1 MPQLINRLDALKVR
15 RAEKPGYYADGAGLY
30 MQVAGSGSRSWIFR
44 FTLNGRTRDMGLGS
58 VGTFS
63 LAEARQA
70 ALEARKLQAAGID
83 PIERRNAQRAQE
95 RSKEVKT
102 VTFRQEA
109 NAYIDA
115 HRSGWK
121 NAKHAEQWRSTLET
135 YVYPTIGDVAVD
147 DVDTRMLVRIL
158 EPIWSKK
165 AETAN
170 RVRGRIERILSRAAS
185 RGHRSGENPARWRG
199 HLDNILPARS
209 RVAPVRHHAALPYSE
224 LGTFMRQLRSQAGVA
239 ARALEF
245 TILCATRTVETIGA
259 SWSEID
265 LDRKVWTIPA
275 RRMKAKRDHRIP
287 LSDRATEILGG
298 LDRRPNAQLV
308 FTKSGDQ
315 AHLSNGAMLALL
327 DRMGRS
333 DITTHGFR
341 STFRDWVSEQTS
353 FAPEVA
359 EMALAHAVQ
368 DKVEAAYRRGD
379 LFEKRR
385 KLMEVWAEFSCDAL
399 KSNIAIA
406 WDSSVAI
413 VRQAQAQ
420 RHKVETV
427 ATDDSRSC
435 RIVEGSS
442 I

>member
-1 MPQLINRLDALKVR
+1 MPQLINKLDALKVR
-15 RAEKPGYYADGAGLY
+15 RAVSPGYYPDGAGLY
-30 MQVAGSGSRSWIFR
+30 LQVTGGGARSWIFR

-58 VGTFS
+58 VGIFS

-83 PIERRNAQRAQE
+83 PIERRNVQRAQE
-95 RSKEVKT
+95 RSREVKA
-102 VTFRQEA
+102 VTFWQEA
-109 NAYIDA
+109 EAYIDA

-135 YVYPTIGDVAVD
+135 YVYPTIGDVAVA
-147 DVDTRMLVRIL
+147 DVDTGMLVRIL

-165 AETAN
+165 TETAN

-199 HLDNILPARS
+199 HLENILPARG

-224 LGTFMRQLRSQAGVA
+224 IGAFVRQLRLQAGVT

-259 SWSEID
+259 TWSEID
-265 LDRKVWTIPA
+265 LDHRVWTIPA
-275 RRMKAKRDHRIP
+275 QRMKAKREHRIP
-287 LSDRATEILGG
+287 LSDRAIEILRG
-298 LDRRPNAQLV
+298 LEREPHSRLV
-308 FTKSGDQ
+308 FTKPGIQ

-327 DRMGRS
+327 DRMERG

-341 STFRDWVSEQTS
+341 STFKDWASEQTS
-353 FAPEVA
+353 FAPEVS
-359 EMALAHAVQ
+359 EMALAHSVS

-379 LFEKRR
+379 MIEKRR
-385 KLMEVWAEFSCDAL
+385 CLMDSWADYCDHPRSATKLTTI
-399 KSNIAIA
+399 NRAIA
-406 WDSSVAI
+406 
-413 VRQAQAQ
+413 
-420 RHKVETV
+420 
-427 ATDDSRSC
+427 
-435 RIVEGSS
+435 
-442 I
+442 